1 MSKSVL
7 VFTIDSPTGVN
18 RGGRIDPRYRR
29 WERVNT
35 IESSALGGAAA
46 AAVAAPCL
54 SVSVAPDCWT
64 GIDCRGYSVNVCAD
78 LRAEST
84 DGLEWSRKLVVG
96 GKIKRLSPGFT
107 DRPSGTGDEKGEPA
121 R

>member
-7 VFTIDSPTGVN
+7 VFTIDSPRGVDP
-18 RGGRIDPRYRR
+18 GGRIDPRYRR

-35 IESSALGGAAA
+35 IESGALGGAAA

-64 GIDCRGYSVNVCAD
+64 GIDCHGCSDSVCAD

-84 DGLEWSRKLVVG
+84 DGPKRSRELVVG
-96 GKIKRLSPGFT
+96 GKIKGLSPGFA
-107 DRPSGTGDEKGEPA
+107 DRPSGTKDEKGEPA
-121 R
+121 G